1 MFGILATEKSSRWL
15 LGKSIKFAVKL
26 IYFFEYYQIFLRK
39 FFIILSLWLVKYGFS
54 AKERKQNVNYYRVL

>member
-26 IYFFEYYQIFLRK
+26 IYFFEYYQIFLRI
-39 FFIILSLWLVKYGFS
+39 FFIILSL
-54 AKERKQNVNYYRVL
+54 